1 MSRST
6 PGVGLITYTS
16 LYPNSEMPQHGLFVE
31 QRLRRIVATG
41 RVHSTVIA
49 SLPWF
54 PLRSARFGQYARM
67 ARVPRRELRG
77 DIEVLHPRYPMI
89 PKFGMNI
96 QAQLLTLATRT
107 VVDRVRTARGSAVL
121 DAHYFYPDGVAAVA
135 IGQRLSMP
143 VTITA
148 RGSDINAIAEY
159 AKPRAMI
166 LDAAKRCAAVVTVSE
181 ALRQRLI
188 QLGVAPSR
196 ITVLRNGVDLN
207 FFSPGS
213 YTDERD
219 RLGLSGHVVLSVGR
233 LVRGKGHHLAIEAM
247 QRLSGSTL
255 LIAGEGPESAALR
268 ALSRRLGVDARVR
281 FLGSI
286 PPQQLC
292 ACYRSADVLVL
303 ASEAEGMPNVVLE
316 AMACGASVVAT
327 NVGGVPEVLHES
339 VGRLISERSGDAI
352 ADAIETIQKRRID
365 RHEVRAWAEQF
376 DWCDTIERSVTLY
389 ERVAG

>member
-96 QAQLLTLATRT
+96 QAQLLTHATRT
-107 VVDRVRTARGSAVL
+107 LVDRVRTARGSAVL
-121 DAHYFYPDGVAAVA
+121 DAHYFYPDGVAAVS

-292 ACYRSADVLVL
+292 SCYRSADVLVL

-376 DWCDTIERSVTLY
+376 DWCDTIERSVALY